1 MGTFSI
7 ILGLLTLGLLG
18 KKMQKNEAAQNKDGM
33 SNAAARIGAHVLHRE
48 DLSEEDLARLRYQYE
63 KCEEIVLTARSIQEL
78 KAWLAQQYRADYGVD
93 LFSNGDVSI
102 DGEVMNGKWRYTP
115 MGTFEYYLPPVHP
128 DDTANNAILPVSE
141 DADFNFE
148 DESEKNAASEKLPSN
163 VIKGPW

>member
-18 KKMQKNEAAQNKDGM
+18 KKMQKNKSAQPKDGT

-63 KCEEIVLTARSIQEL
+63 KCEEIVLTAHSIQEL

-102 DGEVMNGKWRYTP
+102 DGMMMNGKWRYTP

-128 DDTANNAILPVSE
+128 DDTQANSAISE
-141 DADFNFE
+141 NADFDFE
-148 DESEKNAASEKLPSN
+148 NEAKQNEASEKLPSN